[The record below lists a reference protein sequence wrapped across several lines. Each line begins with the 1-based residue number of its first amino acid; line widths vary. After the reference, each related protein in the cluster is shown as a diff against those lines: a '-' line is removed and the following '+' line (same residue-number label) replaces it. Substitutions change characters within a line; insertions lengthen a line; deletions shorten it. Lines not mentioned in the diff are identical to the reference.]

1 MSEDTLERL
10 LETLDPGT
18 HVIEASAG
26 TGKTWTITSLV
37 AASLAL
43 GAVAPSRIL
52 TVTFTRAATAELR
65 VRVRERIAELAS
77 ELANEHTHDPVALA
91 LIAHAGGA
99 SAREVLQ
106 SRLVHA
112 LAESDA
118 IGVDTMHGWCATLL
132 GQYGDL
138 LGLDTADDDRSVAT
152 PPVAQ
157 LTERGALIASMKVN
171 DALWQGFAT
180 RAASAD
186 GLHQVAA
193 AILAGVSRV
202 RVVGADGTVL
212 DEAALAARF
221 ESVSTRVMS
230 LFDSLSDDWAENGD
244 RYVQMLRAAT
254 SAKQIKNWREA
265 WIESRARTVNT
276 LLSGFP
282 ELLGADDKAISQ
294 LVRFGTAELALC
306 AAKGQPPFS
315 LGAFSDQVEQ
325 LCELL
330 PEFAATL
337 SVPLRHF
344 VNAVT
349 DALPAQAQDF
359 DDLLR
364 LVASG
369 LLRDPLVA
377 ERVRRSADLIL
388 IDESQDTD
396 PMQWRIFSTLFHG
409 ASHRKR
415 LVLVGD
421 PKQSIYR
428 FRNAEVAVYLAARA
442 AASTAPH
449 SLNTNYRSDP
459 ALVQAVNAVYASA
472 PDVFGDDVDFTP
484 VLAHRTQPELHS
496 GVMVRRRD
504 TGRDVAQLTEPLCFV
519 RVPADVVSDG
529 SGIQAVRDE
538 VAHDVARRIATILS
552 APDADALYLTRHGQD
567 AERVKA
573 RDCAVL
579 VTSNHQ
585 ARQIV
590 SALRAAGVHAVAA
603 TRDPVT
609 QSASA
614 HDVSALLRAI
624 ESPDDRALLR
634 ASALSALVRPALGLT
649 LSSPPQAMLEALDGE
664 PGRKLHDAVRR
675 ANPRWRTR
683 GVMDAWIT
691 IDRELGLSRMIAS
704 TPDAERRL
712 TDVRHLLELLATH
725 ESRTQSAPPQVLRWL
740 QERMQEQRPDQTMA
754 DELEERLESDEE
766 AVRVLTTH
774 ASKGLEFPLV
784 WVPFA
789 WVSRAARSP
798 TVHQPLVRRYN
809 AEHEDIEG
817 VVPVGDGKRSN
828 NPVVVAEHEALR
840 LEQQRLLYVALTRA
854 RNGCTV
860 YVGEHT
866 RAGNSP
872 LIRLLGDDVKTAWNR
887 VESLAADTANG
898 IRAEMLQ
905 VNSGAAP
912 ASAVTAASEGR
923 LRAAEWT
930 RGTALDTLWRR
941 GSFTALTSGRGS
953 VRALA
958 LDTVGVAVAE
968 HAAERSGDL
977 LLDAQLQQSV
987 NALSEEERRVDGVH
1001 DPAADEGE
1009 DFTALRKPVSLAV
1022 EQTLSGSTADVRSR
1036 LASFPRGR
1044 AAGNAMHEVLE
1055 RALHADVAI
1064 EGLGL
1069 LVPGALTRHG
1079 LDTSRFGD
1087 TLREALSLALDVP
1100 LFGLNEP
1107 APTLRK
1113 LAQGQTFPELTFD
1126 FAVLP
1131 GRNRD
1136 DGSQPGSVS
1145 SGALARVF
1153 ADHPGGTVTHDYAA
1167 MIAALDFV
1175 PLRGMLTGA
1184 IDLVASVDG
1193 QWVIVDYKSNYL
1205 GDFLSD
1211 YNASSLTHAMQSHHY
1226 ILQYHLY
1233 LVALHRYLRLRLPA
1247 YDYDQHVLGAAYL
1260 FVRGMDQRSAGSG
1273 VFVDRPPK
1281 ARIESLDAL
1290 FRTGEVQ

>member
-1 MSEDTLERL
+1 MSDLALNRL

-37 AASLAL
+37 AAALAL
-43 GAVAPSRIL
+43 GSVAPSRIL

-65 VRVRERIAELAS
+65 VRVRERIAELA
-77 ELANEHTHDPVALA
+77 EMLADEHTHDPFTLA
-91 LIAHAGGA
+91 LLARAGGP
-99 SAREVLQ
+99 SARATLQ
-106 SRLVHA
+106 GRLAQA

-118 IGVDTMHGWCATLL
+118 IAVDTMHGWCATLL

-138 LGLDTADDDRSVAT
+138 LGLDEPDDDRTSSS
-152 PPVAQ
+152 PPVAE

-180 RAASAD
+180 RSASAD

-193 AILAGVSRV
+193 AVLAGVARV
-202 RVVGADGTVL
+202 RVVQADGTVL
-212 DEAALAARF
+212 NEKNLAERF
-221 ESVSTRVMS
+221 ERLSSQLLA
-230 LFDSLSDDWAENGD
+230 LFNSLSDDWAENGD
-244 RYVQMLRAAT
+244 RYVQTLREAVQ
-254 SAKQIKNWREA
+254 AKQIKSWRTE
-265 WIESRARTVNT
+265 WLEGRARTVNT

-282 ELLGADDKAISQ
+282 ELLRADEKAIGQ
-294 LVRFGTAELALC
+294 LVRFGTTALAEC
-306 AAKGQPPFS
+306 ACKGQPPTS

-330 PEFAATL
+330 PAFSATL
-337 SVPLRHF
+337 AVPLRHF

-349 DALPAQAQDF
+349 EALPHQANDF

-377 ERVRRSADLIL
+377 ERVRRSADLVL

-409 ASHRKR
+409 ASHNKR

-449 SLNTNYRSDP
+449 SLDTNFRSDP
-459 ALVQAVNAVYASA
+459 ALVGAVNAVYTSA
-472 PDVFGDDVDFTP
+472 PDVFGNDVAFTP
-484 VLAHRTQPELHS
+484 VLAHRTRPELQR
-496 GVMVRRRD
+496 GVSAKANVSSA
-504 TGRDVAQLTEPLCFV
+504 DVQKPFCFV

-538 VAHDVARRIATILS
+538 VAHDVARRIAAILS
-552 APDADALYLTRHGQD
+552 ADNASALHLARHDQE
-567 AERVKA
+567 AKRVQA

-579 VTSNHQ
+579 VSSNQQ

-590 SALRAAGVHAVAA
+590 QALRAAGVHAVAA

-614 HDVSALLRAI
+614 YEVHALLRAM

-649 LSSPPQAMLEALDGE
+649 PSSPPRAMLEALDGE
-664 PGRKLHDAVRR
+664 PGRQLHDAVR
-675 ANPRWRTR
+675 AAHARWRTR
-683 GVMDAWIT
+683 GIMDAWIA
-691 IDRELGLSRMIAS
+691 IDRELGLSRLMAA
-704 TPDAERRL
+704 TADAERRL
-712 TDVRHLLELLATH
+712 TDVRHLLELLATY
-725 ESRTQSAPPQVLRWL
+725 ESRTHSAPPQVLRWL

-789 WVSRAARSP
+789 WASRAQRSP

-817 VVPVGDGKRSN
+817 VVPAGDGKRAD
-828 NPVVVAEHEALR
+828 NPVVRAEHDALR

-860 YVGEHT
+860 YLAEHANAA
-866 RAGNSP
+866 RSP
-872 LIRLLGDDVKTAWNR
+872 LTELLGGDLKTAWAH
-887 VESLAADTANG
+887 VELLAADAANG
-898 IRAEMLQ
+898 IRAEVLGTGQ
-905 VNSGAAP
+905 SGQRLAAEGSAASGALE
-912 ASAVTAASEGR
+912 AAR
-923 LRAAEWT
+923 WT
-930 RGTALDTLWRR
+930 RTQALDTIWRR
-941 GSFTALTSGRGS
+941 GSFTALTN
-953 VRALA
+953 
-958 LDTVGVAVAE
+958 
-968 HAAERSGDL
+968 HRSGVG
-977 LLDAQLQQSV
+977 AGAAV
-987 NALSEEERRVDGVH
+987 NAGAAIEPVSEGTDPASRVDLSNALFGSFGEERETDGLRE
-1001 DPAADEGE
+1001 PAADEGDDSAVAPAAANVSATE
-1009 DFTALRKPVSLAV
+1009 ASLRSA
-1022 EQTLSGSTADVRSR
+1022 

-1044 AAGNAMHEVLE
+1044 AAGNALHDVLE
-1055 RALHADVAI
+1055 RAMHAGEMADVFAAA
-1064 EGLGL
+1064 
-1069 LVPGALTRHG
+1069 VPEALTRHG
-1079 LDTSRFGD
+1079 LDAARWSAV
-1087 TLREALSLALDVP
+1087 LEPALSLAIDVP
-1100 LFGLNEP
+1100 LVGLNP
-1107 APTLRK
+1107 AVPTLRT
-1113 LAQGQTFPELTFD
+1113 LAQSQRFTELAFD
-1126 FAVLP
+1126 FAV
-1131 GRNRD
+1131 
-1136 DGSQPGSVS
+1136 S
-1145 SGALARVF
+1145 SGEGGDVDAALKAVSPRALARVF
-1153 ADHPGGTVTHDYAA
+1153 SDHPGGVVAAEYAQRVA
-1167 MIAALDFV
+1167 SLDFV

-1184 IDLVASVDG
+1184 IDLVARVNG

-1205 GDFLSD
+1205 GDLLSNYD
-1211 YNASSLTHAMQSHHY
+1211 APQLAHAMQSHHY
-1226 ILQYHLY
+1226 VLQYHLY
-1233 LVALHRYLRLRLPA
+1233 LVALHRYLRLRQSA

-1260 FVRGMDQRSAGSG
+1260 FVRGMDRRAPGGG

-1281 ARIESLDAL
+1281 ARIEALDAL
-1290 FRTGEVQ
+1290 LRHGDAQ